1 MDSQS
6 WVSSSCL
13 STPNITL
20 LTQVAILNPKWLGPH
35 EALLWSART
44 DVNSQN
50 LLIYCKFEFS
60 AQLPAR
66 LSTVACPAGSGTLWF
81 GPGLGLTK
89 ELWCAQL
96 TSAIP
101 DPCWSPGT
109 RTFSHMPLLE
119 WLGYNHF
126 FWPPCWPC
134 FSSHLHWFMEL
145 NLGKHGPVQ
154 SVWLSPSLTSLN
166 KQLCSWEYFGF
177 CFLLLPPADRG
188 PEFCWMFNDS
198 SVSTRGKL
206 LEEVFH
212 RANGNWIRKWY
223 KWPVCVSAL
232 RLLSSNLPFLSR
244 SSSLAPSAPVCVL
257 SSPPQ
262 TSFDE
267 QPMS

>member
-13 STPNITL
+13 STPNIAL

-81 GPGLGLTK
+81 GPGWGWPRNSGVPSWLQPSQIPAGPLAR
-89 ELWCAQL
+89 ELSLIC
-96 TSAIP
+96 P
-101 DPCWSPGT
+101 FWSGSVIIT
-109 RTFSHMPLLE
+109 
-119 WLGYNHF
+119 F

-166 KQLCSWEYFGF
+166 KQLCSWQYFGF

-212 RANGNWIRKWY
+212 
-223 KWPVCVSAL
+223 
-232 RLLSSNLPFLSR
+232 
-244 SSSLAPSAPVCVL
+244 PS
-257 SSPPQ
+257 
-262 TSFDE
+262 
-267 QPMS
+267 

>member
-81 GPGLGLTK
+81 GPGWGWPRNSGVPSWLQPSQIPAGPLAR
-89 ELWCAQL
+89 ELSLIC
-96 TSAIP
+96 P
-101 DPCWSPGT
+101 FWSG
-109 RTFSHMPLLE
+109 SVIII
-119 WLGYNHF
+119 F

-177 CFLLLPPADRG
+177 CSLLLPPADRG

-198 SVSTRGKL
+198 SVSTWGKL
-206 LEEVFH
+206 LEEVF
-212 RANGNWIRKWY
+212 R
-223 KWPVCVSAL
+223 
-232 RLLSSNLPFLSR
+232 
-244 SSSLAPSAPVCVL
+244 PS
-257 SSPPQ
+257 
-262 TSFDE
+262 
-267 QPMS
+267 